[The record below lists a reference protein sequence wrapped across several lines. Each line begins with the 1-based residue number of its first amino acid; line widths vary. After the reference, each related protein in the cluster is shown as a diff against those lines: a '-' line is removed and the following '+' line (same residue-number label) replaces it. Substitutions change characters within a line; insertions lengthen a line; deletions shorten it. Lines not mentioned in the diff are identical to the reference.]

1 MRVSIIC
8 SWTSLI
14 YIFTDPIQVMLVP
27 SFPRGSKY
35 RLIKWITKQRKKLI
49 FLIVTPTD
57 IGTPG
62 VIKPD
67 VFRMKKTDLMT
78 HFEETLLIPITKALF
93 CKSSHTV
100 YRKILNSRPVSY
112 THLRAHETSLHLV
125 CRLLLEKS

>member
-1 MRVSIIC
+1 MRVSVIC

-14 YIFTDPIQVMLVP
+14 YIFSDPIQVMLVP

-57 IGTPG
+57 RYARCFHTGC
-62 VIKPD
+62 
-67 VFRMKKTDLMT
+67 FRMKKIDLMT

-100 YRKILNSRPVSY
+100 YRKILNSR
-112 THLRAHETSLHLV
+112 LHYNLFYNSKQ
-125 CRLLLEKS
+125 CAICKRLILSI